1 LHKSCVSLAD
11 EPAPTQTA
19 FCFLP
24 PAEEAMPIDHIV
36 VLMMEN
42 NGFDRMLGWMGSAG
56 RDVDGVDPAHPLSNP
71 DCIDGGDV
79 VQGETRTRLIERDPL
94 HYLAN
99 SLVQLDGGTNQGFV
113 SDYVRTH
120 PASTPEERREIMGWY
135 PRGFLAA
142 LHTLADH
149 GVVFDRWFASM
160 PGPTWMNRL
169 FAHTGTS
176 LGHVAEPGSLFNP
189 NLHLYDERTLYD
201 ELTDVGVP
209 WRIYFGDVPQ
219 SLVLTHQWR
228 HLGNYRGFK
237 HWESDVKSGNLPAY
251 SFIEPTYFG
260 PHQNDQHPPHDVMRG
275 DALVAQVYNP
285 LRANQAL
292 FERTLLIVLYDE
304 HGGFFDHVVPPRAV
318 PPDDHTSEFGF
329 DRLGFRVPAI
339 FVSPLLDPGVVHAV
353 YDHTSLLKM
362 AARKWPRVKALG
374 RRAQAANDPL
384 AALTWRERPRTDLPE
399 APVAPDIQPARALAG
414 IQGFK
419 ASLFGLSH
427 HLESLIDHA
436 GSRGG
441 LMARA
446 HEALEDSH
454 CQGRLVTDRM
464 EAFLADRAGSRGF
477 IARLFGAKRAR
488 R

>member
-1 LHKSCVSLAD
+1 
-11 EPAPTQTA
+11 
-19 FCFLP
+19 
-24 PAEEAMPIDHIV
+24 MPIDHIV

-42 NGFDRMLGWMGSAG
+42 NGFDRMLGWMGAADRG
-56 RDVDGVDPAHPLSNP
+56 VDGVNPAKPLSNP
-71 DCIDGGDV
+71 DRVDGGDIF
-79 VQGETRTRLIERDPL
+79 QSETRTRNIQRDPL

-99 SLVQLDGGTNQGFV
+99 SLAQLDGGTNQGFV
-113 SDYVRTH
+113 TDYVRTY
-120 PASTPEERREIMGWY
+120 PSSTPEERREIMAWY
-135 PRGFLAA
+135 PRGFLPA
-142 LHTLADH
+142 LHTLAEH

-189 NLHLYDERTLYD
+189 NLHIYNERTLYD
-201 ELTDVGVP
+201 ELTDAGID
-209 WRIYFGDVPQ
+209 WQIYFGDVPQ

-228 HLGNYRGFK
+228 HLGNYRAFK
-237 HWESDVKSGNLPAY
+237 HWEADVKAGNLPAY

-275 DALVAQVYNP
+275 DALIAAVYNP
-285 LRANQAL
+285 LRANKAL

-304 HGGFFDHVVPPRAV
+304 HGGFFDHVVPPNTI
-318 PPDDHTSEFGF
+318 PPDDHTQHYAFNK
-329 DRLGFRVPAI
+329 LGFRVPAI
-339 FVSPLLDPGVVHAV
+339 FVSPMLDPGVAHEV

-362 AARKWPRVKALG
+362 AAGKWPRVTPLG
-374 RRAQAANDPL
+374 RRAQAANDPFTEL
-384 AALTWRERPRTDLPE
+384 KWRSEPRTDLPE
-399 APVAPDIQPARALAG
+399 APIAPDIQPAQTLPG

-436 GSRGG
+436 GHRGT

-446 HEALEDSH
+446 HEALDDSMN
-454 CQGRLVTDRM
+454 QGRLVTDRI
-464 EAFLADRAGSRGF
+464 EGFLADRTRGKGL
-477 IARLFGAKRAR
+477 ISRLFGTTGR

>member
-1 LHKSCVSLAD
+1 
-11 EPAPTQTA
+11 
-19 FCFLP
+19 
-24 PAEEAMPIDHIV
+24 MPIDHIV

-42 NGFDRMLGWMGSAG
+42 NGFDRMLGWMGAAG
-56 RDVDGVDPAHPLSNP
+56 RDVDGVDPKHPRSNP
-71 DCIDGGDV
+71 DRIDGGDV
-79 VQGETRTRLIERDPL
+79 FQGETRTRNIRRDPL

-99 SLVQLDGGTNQGFV
+99 SIAQLDGGTNQGFV
-113 SDYVRTH
+113 TDYVQTH
-120 PASTPEERREIMGWY
+120 PNSTPEERREIMAWY
-135 PRGFLAA
+135 PRGFLPA
-142 LHTLADH
+142 LHTLAEH

-189 NLHLYDERTLYD
+189 NLHIYNERTLYD
-201 ELTDVGVP
+201 ELTDAGVS
-209 WRIYFGDVPQ
+209 WRIYYGDVPQ
-219 SLVLTHQWR
+219 SLVLTRQWR
-228 HLGNYRGFK
+228 HLRNYRRFS
-237 HWESDVKSGNLPAY
+237 HWEDDVKSGDLPAY

-275 DALVAQVYNP
+275 DALIAQVYNP

-304 HGGFFDHVVPPRAV
+304 HGGFFDHVVPPATI
-318 PPDDHTSEFGF
+318 PPDEHTQHYSF

-339 FVSPLLDPGVVHAV
+339 FVSPLLDPGVVHDV

-362 AARKWPRVKALG
+362 ACSKWPGVKPLG
-374 RRAQAANDPL
+374 RRAAQSNDPL
-384 AALTWRERPRTDLPE
+384 AGLVWRQTARTDLPK
-399 APVAPDIQPARALAG
+399 APVAPDIQPAEALPG

-419 ASLFGLSH
+419 ASLFGFSH
-427 HLESLIDHA
+427 HLESLIGHA
-436 GSRGG
+436 GRRGG

-446 HEALEDSH
+446 HEALDDSLG
-454 CQGRLVTDRM
+454 QGRLVTDRI
-464 EAFLADRAGSRGF
+464 EAFLADRHHRGGLGGPLLG
-477 IARLFGAKRAR
+477 RLGGLFGR

>member
-1 LHKSCVSLAD
+1 
-11 EPAPTQTA
+11 
-19 FCFLP
+19 
-24 PAEEAMPIDHIV
+24 MPIDHIV

-56 RDVDGVDPAHPLSNP
+56 RGVDGVDPDHPHANP
-71 DCIDGGDV
+71 DHIGGGHV
-79 VQGETRTRLIERDPL
+79 VQGETRTRTIDRDPL
-94 HYLAN
+94 HYLPN
-99 SLVQLDGGTNQGFV
+99 SLVQLDGDTNSGFV
-113 SDYVRTH
+113 TDYVCTH

-135 PRGFLAA
+135 PRGFLPA
-142 LHTLADH
+142 LHTLAEQ

-176 LGHVAEPGSLFNP
+176 LGQVAEPGSLFNP

-201 ELTDVGVP
+201 ELTNVGVP

-219 SLVLTHQWR
+219 SLVLTHQWG
-228 HLGNYRGFK
+228 HLGSYRAFS
-237 HWESDVKSGNLPAY
+237 HWEADVKAGDLPAY

-275 DALVAQVYNP
+275 DALIAQVYNP
-285 LRANQAL
+285 LQANQAL

-318 PPDDHTSEFGF
+318 PPDDHTAEFAF

-339 FVSPLLDPGVVHAV
+339 FVSPLLDPGVAHGV

-362 AARKWPRVKALG
+362 AAGKWPRVTPLG

-384 AALTWRERPRTDLPE
+384 AELTWRQRPRTDLPE
-399 APVAPDIQPARALAG
+399 APVAPDIQPARVLPG
-414 IQGFK
+414 LPGFK

-436 GSRGG
+436 GNRRD

-446 HEALEDSH
+446 HEALDDSH
-454 CQGRLVTDRM
+454 AQGRLVTDRI
-464 EAFLADRAGSRGF
+464 EGFLTDRARSHGL
-477 IARLFGAKRAR
+477 IARLFR
-488 R
+488 RHTKPL